1 MADQK
6 ISELVAAT
14 SAAGAD
20 LLNIVQGGSNKK
32 LTVANLFA
40 NLDTP
45 VIINESGG
53 DQDTRIEGLNDNNLL
68 YVDAS
73 TDRVGVGVAT
83 PSQKLDVNGDVAI
96 SGGSLYLSQT
106 AQSSTGTSTADL
118 TKAVTELTLSSGS
131 DAASLANGTVG
142 QIKIFV
148 VVGGSGSCVLTPTTL
163 NGGTIINDKEYK
175 SNANEALI
183 FDNIIEHQG
192 FTQTDTQRRI
202 ILNIATG

>member
-163 NGGTIINDKEYK
+163 NGGTTITFNAVGDAVTLLYVATVGWTVIG
-175 SNANEALI
+175 SNSVVVA
-183 FDNIIEHQG
+183 
-192 FTQTDTQRRI
+192 
-202 ILNIATG
+202 

>member
-131 DAASLANGTVG
+131 DAASLADGTVG

-163 NGGTIINDKEYK
+163 NGGTTITFNAVGDAVTLLYVATVGWTVIG
-175 SNANEALI
+175 SNSVVV
-183 FDNIIEHQG
+183 D
-192 FTQTDTQRRI
+192 
-202 ILNIATG
+202 

>member
-32 LTVANLFA
+32 LTVAILFA
-40 NLDTP
+40 NFDTP

-83 PSQKLDVNGDVAI
+83 PTKKLDVAGDLAV
-96 SGGSLYLSQT
+96 SGGTLFLSQT
-106 AQSSTGTSTADL
+106 AQSATGTSTADL
-118 TKAVTELTLSSGS
+118 TKTVTELTLSSGS
-131 DAASLANGTVG
+131 DACSLANGTVG
-142 QIKIFV
+142 QVKIFV
-148 VVGGSGSCVLTPTTL
+148 VVGGSGSCTLTPTTL
-163 NGGTIINDKEYK
+163 NGGTTITFNGAGDAATLLYVASVGWTVIG
-175 SNANEALI
+175 SNSVVVA
-183 FDNIIEHQG
+183 
-192 FTQTDTQRRI
+192 
-202 ILNIATG
+202 

>member
-53 DQDTRIEGLNDNNLL
+53 DQDTRVEGLNDNNLL

-131 DAASLANGTVG
+131 DAASLANGTVV

-163 NGGTIINDKEYK
+163 NGGTTITFNGIGDAVTLLYVATVGWTVIG
-175 SNANEALI
+175 SNSVVVA
-183 FDNIIEHQG
+183 
-192 FTQTDTQRRI
+192 
-202 ILNIATG
+202 

>member
-131 DAASLANGTVG
+131 DAASLADGTVG

-163 NGGTIINDKEYK
+163 NGGTTITFNAIGDAVTLLYVATVGWTVIG
-175 SNANEALI
+175 SNSVVVA
-183 FDNIIEHQG
+183 
-192 FTQTDTQRRI
+192 
-202 ILNIATG
+202 

>member
-73 TDRVGVGVAT
+73 TNRVGVGVAT

-106 AQSSTGTSTADL
+106 AQSATGTSTADL

-163 NGGTIINDKEYK
+163 NGGTTITFNAIGDAVTLLYVATVGWTVIG
-175 SNANEALI
+175 SNSVVVA
-183 FDNIIEHQG
+183 
-192 FTQTDTQRRI
+192 
-202 ILNIATG
+202 

>member
-148 VVGGSGSCVLTPTTL
+148 VVGGSGSCVLTLTTL
-163 NGGTIINDKEYK
+163 NGGTTITFNAVGDAVTLLYVATVGWTVIG
-175 SNANEALI
+175 SNSVVVA
-183 FDNIIEHQG
+183 
-192 FTQTDTQRRI
+192 
-202 ILNIATG
+202 

>member
-131 DAASLANGTVG
+131 DAASLADGTVG

-163 NGGTIINDKEYK
+163 NGGTTITFNAVGDAVTLLYVATVGWTVIG
-175 SNANEALI
+175 SNSVVAA
-183 FDNIIEHQG
+183 
-192 FTQTDTQRRI
+192 
-202 ILNIATG
+202 

>member
-1 MADQK
+1 M
-6 ISELVAAT
+6 
-14 SAAGAD
+14 
-20 LLNIVQGGSNKK
+20 
-32 LTVANLFA
+32 
-40 NLDTP
+40 DTP

-118 TKAVTELTLSSGS
+118 TTAVTELTLSSGS

-163 NGGTIINDKEYK
+163 NGGTTITFNAVGDAVTLLYVATVGWTVIG
-175 SNANEALI
+175 SNSVVVA
-183 FDNIIEHQG
+183 
-192 FTQTDTQRRI
+192 
-202 ILNIATG
+202 

>member
-53 DQDTRIEGLNDNNLL
+53 DQDTRVEGLNDNNLL

-83 PSQKLDVNGDVAI
+83 PTQKLDVNGDVAI

-106 AQSSTGTSTADL
+106 AQSSTGKSTADL

-163 NGGTIINDKEYK
+163 NGGTTITFNGIGDAVTLLYVATVGWTVIG
-175 SNANEALI
+175 SNSVVVA
-183 FDNIIEHQG
+183 
-192 FTQTDTQRRI
+192 
-202 ILNIATG
+202 

>member
-106 AQSSTGTSTADL
+106 AQSATGTSTADL

-131 DAASLANGTVG
+131 DAASLADGTVG

-163 NGGTIINDKEYK
+163 NGGTTITFNAIGDAVTLLYVATVGWTVIG
-175 SNANEALI
+175 SNSVVVA
-183 FDNIIEHQG
+183 
-192 FTQTDTQRRI
+192 
-202 ILNIATG
+202 

>member
-163 NGGTIINDKEYK
+163 NGGTTITFNGIGDAVTLLYVATVGWTVIG
-175 SNANEALI
+175 SNSVVVA
-183 FDNIIEHQG
+183 
-192 FTQTDTQRRI
+192 
-202 ILNIATG
+202 

>member
-53 DQDTRIEGLNDNNLL
+53 DQYTRIEGLNDNNLL

-131 DAASLANGTVG
+131 DAASLADGTVG

-163 NGGTIINDKEYK
+163 NGGTTITFNAVGDAVTLLYVATVGWTVIG
-175 SNANEALI
+175 SNSVVVA
-183 FDNIIEHQG
+183 
-192 FTQTDTQRRI
+192 
-202 ILNIATG
+202 

>member
-6 ISELVAAT
+6 ISALVAAT

-163 NGGTIINDKEYK
+163 NGGTTITFNAVGDAVTLLYVATVGWTVIG
-175 SNANEALI
+175 SNSVVVA
-183 FDNIIEHQG
+183 
-192 FTQTDTQRRI
+192 
-202 ILNIATG
+202 

>member
-53 DQDTRIEGLNDNNLL
+53 DQDTRVEGLNDNNLL

-73 TDRVGVGVAT
+73 SDRVGVGVAT
-83 PSQKLDVNGDVAI
+83 PTQKLDVNGDVAI

-163 NGGTIINDKEYK
+163 NGGTTITFNGIGDAVTLLYVATVGWTVIG
-175 SNANEALI
+175 SNSVVVA
-183 FDNIIEHQG
+183 
-192 FTQTDTQRRI
+192 
-202 ILNIATG
+202 

>member
-163 NGGTIINDKEYK
+163 NGGTTITFNAIGDAVTLLYVATVGWTVIG
-175 SNANEALI
+175 SNSVVVA
-183 FDNIIEHQG
+183 
-192 FTQTDTQRRI
+192 
-202 ILNIATG
+202 

>member
-53 DQDTRIEGLNDNNLL
+53 DKDTRIEGLNDNNLL

-106 AQSSTGTSTADL
+106 AQSATGTSTADL

-163 NGGTIINDKEYK
+163 NGGTTITFNAVGDAVTLLYVATVGWTVIG
-175 SNANEALI
+175 SNSVVVA
-183 FDNIIEHQG
+183 
-192 FTQTDTQRRI
+192 
-202 ILNIATG
+202 

>member
-32 LTVANLFA
+32 LTIANLFA

-45 VIINESGG
+45 LIINESGG
-53 DQDTRIEGLNDNNLL
+53 DQDTRVEGLNDVNLL

-73 TDRVGVGVAT
+73 TDAVGIGSAT
-83 PSQKLDVNGDVAI
+83 PTQKLDVAGNLAVSNGT
-96 SGGSLYLSQT
+96 LFLSQT
-106 AQSSTGTSTADL
+106 AQSSTGTSTTDL

-142 QIKIFV
+142 QIKIITV
-148 VVGGSGSCVLTPTTL
+148 VSGSGACVLTPAT
-163 NGGTIINDKEYK
+163 
-175 SNANEALI
+175 AN
-183 FDNIIEHQG
+183 G
-192 FTQTDTQRRI
+192 FTTATFNAVGDT
-202 ILNIATG
+202 LTLMYVATVGWSVIGNHSVTVA

>member
-1 MADQK
+1 MAAQK
-6 ISELVAAT
+6 ISALVAAT

-53 DQDTRIEGLNDNNLL
+53 DQDTRVEGLNDNNLL

-83 PSQKLDVNGDVAI
+83 PTQKLDVNGDVAI

-163 NGGTIINDKEYK
+163 NGGTTITFNGIGDAVTLLYVATVGWTVIG
-175 SNANEALI
+175 SNSVVVA
-183 FDNIIEHQG
+183 
-192 FTQTDTQRRI
+192 
-202 ILNIATG
+202 

>member
-6 ISELVAAT
+6 ISALVAAT

-106 AQSSTGTSTADL
+106 ALSSTCTSTAAL
-118 TKAVTELTLSSGS
+118 TTAVTELTLSSGS

-163 NGGTIINDKEYK
+163 NGGTTITFNAVGDAVTLLYVATVGWTVIG
-175 SNANEALI
+175 SNSVVVA
-183 FDNIIEHQG
+183 
-192 FTQTDTQRRI
+192 
-202 ILNIATG
+202 

>member
-148 VVGGSGSCVLTPTTL
+148 VVGGSGSCVIKPTTL
-163 NGGTIINDKEYK
+163 NGGTTITFNAVGDAVTLLYVATVGWTVIG
-175 SNANEALI
+175 SNSVVVA
-183 FDNIIEHQG
+183 
-192 FTQTDTQRRI
+192 
-202 ILNIATG
+202 

>member
-1 MADQK
+1 MAGQK

-131 DAASLANGTVG
+131 DAASLADGTVG

-163 NGGTIINDKEYK
+163 NGGTTITFNAVGDAVTLLYVATVGWTVIG
-175 SNANEALI
+175 SNSVVVA
-183 FDNIIEHQG
+183 
-192 FTQTDTQRRI
+192 
-202 ILNIATG
+202 

>member
-32 LTVANLFA
+32 LTVTNLFA

-106 AQSSTGTSTADL
+106 AQSATGTSTADL

-131 DAASLANGTVG
+131 DAASLADGTVG

-163 NGGTIINDKEYK
+163 NGGTTITFNAVGDAVTLLYVATVGWTVIG
-175 SNANEALI
+175 SNSVVVA
-183 FDNIIEHQG
+183 
-192 FTQTDTQRRI
+192 
-202 ILNIATG
+202 

>member
-131 DAASLANGTVG
+131 DAASLADGTVG

-163 NGGTIINDKEYK
+163 NGGTTITFNAVGDAVTLLYVATVGWTVIG
-175 SNANEALI
+175 SNSVVVA
-183 FDNIIEHQG
+183 
-192 FTQTDTQRRI
+192 
-202 ILNIATG
+202 

>member
-32 LTVANLFA
+32 LTIANLFA

-45 VIINESGG
+45 LIINESGG
-53 DQDTRIEGLNDNNLL
+53 DQDTRVEGLNDVNLL

-73 TDRVGVGVAT
+73 TDAVGIGSAT
-83 PSQKLDVNGDVAI
+83 PTQKLDVAGNLAVS
-96 SGGSLYLSQT
+96 SGTLFLSQT

-142 QIKIFV
+142 QIKIITV
-148 VVGGSGSCVLTPTTL
+148 VSGSGACVLTPAT
-163 NGGTIINDKEYK
+163 
-175 SNANEALI
+175 AN
-183 FDNIIEHQG
+183 G
-192 FTQTDTQRRI
+192 FTTATFNAVGDT
-202 ILNIATG
+202 LTLMYVATVGWSVIGNHSVTVA

>member
-83 PSQKLDVNGDVAI
+83 PSQKLDVNGEVAI

-131 DAASLANGTVG
+131 DAASLADGTVG

-163 NGGTIINDKEYK
+163 NGGTTITFNAVGDAVTLLYVATVGWTVIG
-175 SNANEALI
+175 SNSVVVA
-183 FDNIIEHQG
+183 
-192 FTQTDTQRRI
+192 
-202 ILNIATG
+202 

>member
-106 AQSSTGTSTADL
+106 AQSATGTSTADL

-163 NGGTIINDKEYK
+163 NGGTTITF
-175 SNANEALI
+175 NAVGDA
-183 FDNIIEHQG
+183 
-192 FTQTDTQRRI
+192 FT
-202 ILNIATG
+202 LMYVATV

>member
-131 DAASLANGTVG
+131 DAASLADGTVG

-163 NGGTIINDKEYK
+163 NGGTTITFNAVGDAVTLLYVATIGWTVIG
-175 SNANEALI
+175 SNSVVVA
-183 FDNIIEHQG
+183 
-192 FTQTDTQRRI
+192 
-202 ILNIATG
+202 

>member
-53 DQDTRIEGLNDNNLL
+53 DQDTRVEGLNDNNLL

-83 PSQKLDVNGDVAI
+83 PSQKLDVAGNLAVS
-96 SGGSLYLSQT
+96 SGTLFLSQT
-106 AQSSTGTSTADL
+106 AQSATGTSTADL
-118 TKAVTELTLSSGS
+118 TKQTTEYALSSGS
-131 DAASLANGTVG
+131 DASSLANGTVG
-142 QIKIFV
+142 QVKIFTV
-148 VVGGSGSCVLTPTTL
+148 VSGSGSCVLTPTT
-163 NGGTIINDKEYK
+163 
-175 SNANEALI
+175 AN
-183 FDNIIEHQG
+183 G
-192 FTQTDTQRRI
+192 FTTATFNAVGDT
-202 ILNIATG
+202 LTLMYVATVGWSVIGNHSVVVA

>member
-53 DQDTRIEGLNDNNLL
+53 DQDTRVEGLNDNNLL

-83 PSQKLDVNGDVAI
+83 PTQKLDVNGDVAI

-118 TKAVTELTLSSGS
+118 TKAVTEFTLSSGS

-163 NGGTIINDKEYK
+163 NGGTTITFNGIGDAVTLLYVATVGWTVIG
-175 SNANEALI
+175 SNSVVVA
-183 FDNIIEHQG
+183 
-192 FTQTDTQRRI
+192 
-202 ILNIATG
+202 

>member
-106 AQSSTGTSTADL
+106 AQSATGTSTADL

-163 NGGTIINDKEYK
+163 NGGTTITFNGIGDAVTLLYVATVGWTVIG
-175 SNANEALI
+175 SNSVVVA
-183 FDNIIEHQG
+183 
-192 FTQTDTQRRI
+192 
-202 ILNIATG
+202 

>member
-53 DQDTRIEGLNDNNLL
+53 VQDTRVEGLNDNNLL

-73 TDRVGVGVAT
+73 
-83 PSQKLDVNGDVAI
+83 
-96 SGGSLYLSQT
+96 
-106 AQSSTGTSTADL
+106 
-118 TKAVTELTLSSGS
+118 S
-131 DAASLANGTVG
+131 D
-142 QIKIFV
+142 
-148 VVGGSGSCVLTPTTL
+148 
-163 NGGTIINDKEYK
+163 
-175 SNANEALI
+175 
-183 FDNIIEHQG
+183 
-192 FTQTDTQRRI
+192 
-202 ILNIATG
+202 

>member
-83 PSQKLDVNGDVAI
+83 PTQKLDVNGDVAI

-163 NGGTIINDKEYK
+163 NGGTTITFNGIGDAVTLLYVATVGWTVIG
-175 SNANEALI
+175 SNSVVVA
-183 FDNIIEHQG
+183 
-192 FTQTDTQRRI
+192 
-202 ILNIATG
+202 

>member
-142 QIKIFV
+142 HIKIFV

-163 NGGTIINDKEYK
+163 NGGTTITFNAVGDAVTLLYVATVGWTVIC
-175 SNANEALI
+175 SNSVVVA
-183 FDNIIEHQG
+183 
-192 FTQTDTQRRI
+192 
-202 ILNIATG
+202 

>member
-83 PSQKLDVNGDVAI
+83 PSQKLDVNGNVAI

-163 NGGTIINDKEYK
+163 NGGTTITFNAIGDAVTLLYVATVGWTVIG
-175 SNANEALI
+175 SNSVVVA
-183 FDNIIEHQG
+183 
-192 FTQTDTQRRI
+192 
-202 ILNIATG
+202 

>member
-53 DQDTRIEGLNDNNLL
+53 DQDTRVEGLNDNNLL

-118 TKAVTELTLSSGS
+118 TTAVTELTLSSGS

-163 NGGTIINDKEYK
+163 NGGTTITFNAVGDAVTLLYVATVGWTVIG
-175 SNANEALI
+175 SNSVVVA
-183 FDNIIEHQG
+183 
-192 FTQTDTQRRI
+192 
-202 ILNIATG
+202 